1 MWVFG
6 RFAPAHCLGRLNGNS
21 PAKGFRDSSRSDP
34 LRCDEDGEEDPRRG
48 RGEDGLGD
56 RRSSEARAKVQKI
69 GAPDA
74 REASGLTSTSVT
86 TRDVRPYALKCT
98 EDVGAD
104 MREIQKAAVHASLTT
119 TEGYLEQHRDR
130 LVEVRL
136 LIPRFRREQSS

>member
-1 MWVFG
+1 M
-6 RFAPAHCLGRLNGNS
+6 
-21 PAKGFRDSSRSDP
+21 
-34 LRCDEDGEEDPRRG
+34 
-48 RGEDGLGD
+48 
-56 RRSSEARAKVQKI
+56 QKI

-74 REASGLTSTSVT
+74 REASGLTSTGVT

-130 LVEVRL
+130 LVDVRL
-136 LIPRFRREQSS
+136 QLPQKPSCLGRVPKRSLGSAAEQRLTL